1 MLTETA
7 EFPRPALMRHQKFLY
22 IERVLPDNRLA
33 SENVRLTS
41 ASLIAIATLLRENQ
55 IREIKSGKIKE
66 DFCT

>member
-1 MLTETA
+1 
-7 EFPRPALMRHQKFLY
+7 MRQQKFLY
-22 IERVLPDNRLA
+22 IERVLPDNRFA

-66 DFCT
+66 DSYT